1 MKVSF
6 RTRKLQRAYEESDR
20 AIRAYGPEVGR
31 RYIQRI
37 NVIKAARSLEDLTIQ
52 RPLRCDELENKRAGQ
67 WAINLTD
74 RYRLIFTVSG
84 LGFDALR
91 IEEVTKHYGD
101 SRAGA
106 FGPGDPT
113 R

>member
-37 NVIKAARSLEDLTIQ
+37 NVVKAARSLEDLKIQ
-52 RPLRCDELENKRAGQ
+52 RPLRCHELHGKRAGQ

-84 LGFDALR
+84 LEFDALR
-91 IEEVTKHYGD
+91 VEEVTKHYGD
-101 SRAGA
+101 
-106 FGPGDPT
+106 
-113 R
+113 